1 MLAAHLIVTFNPPL
15 EVFKNQLSAID
26 NLPAILVDNGSEQST
41 LSLLQSWVSEQ
52 PEIRKLIALGENR
65 GIAAAQNRG
74 IALAR
79 SLGCEYVLLLDHDS
93 IPEKD
98 LLKKLVEIAGEKLA
112 SNEKIA
118 AVGARLIAPRS
129 QRELGFAAMVNG
141 VWRTQRCTKGDRLI
155 PCEFLNSSGTLIYL
169 PAWEKIGPFDERFFI
184 DHVETD
190 WCMRVKAKG
199 FRVFGSCRGV
209 LQHHMGDAIVKF
221 WCFGWRTM
229 PRRSPRRHFT
239 IVRNSLW
246 LYRRSYVPLVWKFNN
261 FAKLMFTL
269 FYFSLFD
276 KERSS
281 QLYFILRGF
290 YKGLFNYPGPLHS
303 D

>member
-1 MLAAHLIVTFNPPL
+1 MQATHLIVTFNPPQ
-15 EVFKNQLSAID
+15 EVFKNQLSAIGGQ
-26 NLPAILVDNGSEQST
+26 PVILVDNGSDEPT
-41 LSLLQSWVSEQ
+41 LSLLHSWVIER
-52 PEIRKLIALGENR
+52 PENRKLVSLGENR

-74 IALAR
+74 MELAR
-79 SLGCEYVLLLDHDS
+79 SLDFRFVLLLDHDS
-93 IPEKD
+93 IPEKG
-98 LLKKLVEIAGEKLA
+98 LLNQLVEVAVEKLNR
-112 SNEKIA
+112 NEKLA
-118 AVGARLIAPRS
+118 AVGARLIDPRS
-129 QRELGFAAMVNG
+129 QKELGFASMVNG
-141 VWRTQRCTKGDRLI
+141 VWRTQRCKKDDRLI

-169 PAWEKIGPFDERFFI
+169 SAWEEIGPFDENFFI

-199 FRVFGSCRGV
+199 LRVFGSCQGV
-209 LQHHMGDAIVKF
+209 LQHHLGDAIVKF

-246 LYRRSYVPLVWKFNN
+246 LYRRSYVPLAWKINN

-269 FYFSLFD
+269 VYFSLFD

-281 QLYFILRGF
+281 QFYFILRGF
-290 YKGLFNYPGPLHS
+290 FEGIFNYPGPVNFE
-303 D
+303 

>member
-1 MLAAHLIVTFNPPL
+1 MLAAHLIVTFNPPQ
-15 EVFKNQLSAID
+15 EVFKKQLFAIHNQ
-26 NLPAILVDNGSEQST
+26 PAILVDNGSDEPT
-41 LSLLQSWVSEQ
+41 LSLLRSWVSEQ
-52 PEIRKLIALGENR
+52 PENRKLIALGENR

-74 IALAR
+74 IGLAR

-93 IPEKD
+93 IPEKG
-98 LLKKLVEIAGEKLA
+98 LLTQLIEIAEEKL
-112 SNEKIA
+112 NHNKKVA
-118 AVGARLIAPRS
+118 AVGARLIDPRS
-129 QRELGFAAMVNG
+129 QKELGFASMING

-169 PAWEKIGPFDERFFI
+169 PAWEEIGPFEENFFI

-199 FRVFGSCRGV
+199 FRVFGSCQGV
-209 LQHHMGDAIVKF
+209 LQHHLGGAIVKF
-221 WCFGWRTM
+221 WFFGWRTM
-229 PRRSPRRHFT
+229 PHRSPRRHFT

-246 LYRRSYVPLVWKFNN
+246 LYRRSYVPFVWKINN
-261 FAKLMFTL
+261 FAKLIFTL
-269 FYFSLFD
+269 VYFSLFD

-290 YKGLFNYPGPLHS
+290 FEGLFKYPGPFQS